1 MNKIGK
7 TGIFSLLSLCLAIVL
22 LAGCGKSAAPS
33 ASSGESPGA
42 SPSASP
48 PASAEESAP
57 AEESASASELAGKVV
72 FWSMWSNTEPQAK
85 VIEETVAQFKADH
98 PAVEVELKFNGRDIN
113 KLIKP
118 ALESGQQIDIFEQDP
133 GAALANLKDHVLKL
147 DELLQQPAVGGDGK
161 SVKDSLIPSLIEWVK
176 TLSTEA
182 GLEEGYYAIPQQPY
196 AVLFF
201 YNKALFEKAGITAVP
216 TSWEEFLAACEAL
229 KQAGIEPITFDDAYR
244 DLFIGGYFGSAMG
257 SDWTDSLVK
266 DKTGEMWKDP
276 IVKQFASD
284 MQLLLEKGYFSK
296 KIAGNKYPAGQQ
308 DLALGKAGM
317 YLNGTWLPNEVAATA
332 GPDFRW
338 GSFQF
343 PTVPGGNGQG
353 GLEGLS
359 FGAQGLLMNKNGSN
373 IPAAFELVKYL
384 VGKKAQQAMSDQ
396 ALAIPATLDTGWP
409 APLAEAATA
418 FGNAKTNMPW
428 GNGID
433 NGGDFSTGTVL
444 PVFMELATGKL
455 SPDAYVDKMSA
466 AAKKF
471 YGG

>member
-1 MNKIGK
+1 MHKIGK
-7 TGIFSLLSLCLAIVL
+7 TGLFSWLSFILAIAM
-22 LAGCGKSAAPS
+22 LAGCGNSDAPAASSSAPPS
-33 ASSGESPGA
+33 ASA
-42 SPSASP
+42 S
-48 PASAEESAP
+48 ESAP
-57 AEESASASELAGKVV
+57 AEESPSASELKGKVV

-85 VIEETVAQFKADH
+85 VIEEAVAEFKANH
-98 PAVEVELKFNGRDIN
+98 PGVEVELKFNGRDIN

-147 DELLQQPAVGGDGK
+147 DDLLEQPAIGSDGK

-176 TLSTEA
+176 SLSPEA

-229 KQAGIEPITFDDAYR
+229 KQAGVEPITFDDAYR

-257 SDWTDSLVK
+257 SDWTDGLVK

-276 IVKQFASD
+276 IVKQFAED
-284 MQLLLEKGYFSK
+284 MQLLREKGYLSK

-308 DLALGKAGM
+308 DLALGNAAM
-317 YLNGTWLPNEVAATA
+317 YLNGTWLPNEVSATA

-338 GSFQF
+338 GAFQF
-343 PTVPGGNGQG
+343 PVVPNGNGQG
-353 GLEGLS
+353 GLEGLT
-359 FGAQGLLMNKNGSN
+359 FGAQGLLLNKNSQN
-373 IPAAFELVKYL
+373 VPAAFELVKYL

-396 ALAIPATLDTGWP
+396 ALAIPATLDTEWP

-418 FGNAKTNMPW
+418 FANAKVNMPW

-444 PVFMELATGKL
+444 PVFMELVTGKL
-455 SPDAYVDKMSA
+455 SPDEYVAKMSE

>member
-1 MNKIGK
+1 MNNRRKLG
-7 TGIFSLLSLCLAIVL
+7 TLALLSLILTVVL
-22 LAGCGKSAAPS
+22 LAGCSKSAAPS
-33 ASSGESPGA
+33 ASPSE
-42 SPSASP
+42 SPSATATP
-48 PASAEESAP
+48 
-57 AEESASASELAGKVV
+57 SASASESATASASESPSASGLEGKVV

-85 VIEETVAQFKADH
+85 VIEAAIAEFKANN

-133 GAALANLKDHVLKL
+133 GSALANLKDHVMKL
-147 DELLQQPAVGGDGK
+147 DDLLQQPSVGSDGK

-229 KQAGIEPITFDDAYR
+229 KQIGVDPITFDDAYR
-244 DLFIGGYFGSAMG
+244 DLFIGGYLGSAMG

-284 MQLLLEKGYFSK
+284 MQQLQEKGYLSK

-343 PTVPGGNGQG
+343 PTVSNGNGEG
-353 GLEGLS
+353 GLQGLT
-359 FGAQGLLMNKNGSN
+359 FGAQGLLMNKNSKN
-373 IPAAFELVKYL
+373 VPAAFELVKYL
-384 VGKKAQQAMSDQ
+384 VGKKAQQGMADQ
-396 ALAIPATLDTGWP
+396 ALAIPATLDTEWP

-418 FGNAKTNMPW
+418 FGNAKVNMPW

-433 NGGDFSTGTVL
+433 NGGDFSTGTVI

-455 SPDAYVDKMSA
+455 SPDAYVDKMSG

>member
-7 TGIFSLLSLCLAIVL
+7 TGAFSLLSLCLAIVL

-33 ASSGESPGA
+33 ASSSP

-48 PASAEESAP
+48 SAKPSASAEESAP
-57 AEESASASELAGKVV
+57 AEESPSGSNLEGKVV

-85 VIEETVAQFKADH
+85 VIEEAVAEFRANN

-133 GAALANLKDHVLKL
+133 GSALANLKDHVLKL
-147 DELLQQPAVGGDGK
+147 DDLLQLPAIGSDGK
-161 SVKDSLIPSLIEWVK
+161 SVKDSLIPSLIEWVR

-229 KQAGIEPITFDDAYR
+229 KQSGIDPITFDDAYR

-257 SDWTDSLVK
+257 SDWTDSLAK

-284 MQLLLEKGYFSK
+284 MQLLQEKGYFSK

-308 DLALGKAGM
+308 DLALSKAGM

-343 PTVPGGNGQG
+343 PTVPNGNGQG
-353 GLEGLS
+353 GLEGLT
-359 FGAQGLLMNKNGSN
+359 FGAQGLLMNKNGKN
-373 IPAAFELVKYL
+373 VPAAFELVKYL

-396 ALAIPATLDTGWP
+396 ALAIPATLDTEWP

-418 FGNAKTNMPW
+418 FDNAKANMPW

-433 NGGDFSTGTVL
+433 NGGDFSTGTVI